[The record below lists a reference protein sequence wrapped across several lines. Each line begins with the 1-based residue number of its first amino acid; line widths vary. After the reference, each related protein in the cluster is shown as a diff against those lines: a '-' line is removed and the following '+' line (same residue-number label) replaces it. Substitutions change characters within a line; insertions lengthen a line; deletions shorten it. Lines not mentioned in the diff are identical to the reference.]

1 MINAICN
8 GIAAIF
14 QFIFNLMKPVGM
26 MVDVIFI
33 IIIAIGC
40 IYWLIYE
47 QRVNKGQTRNYLA
60 DRVEKDKD

>member
-1 MINAICN
+1 MLNAIWN
-8 GIAAIF
+8 GIAAF
-14 QFIFNLMKPVGM
+14 FEFIFNLIEPIGM

-47 QRVNKGQTRNYLA
+47 QRVNKNKTRNYLA
-60 DRVEKDKD
+60 DRVEKNKD